1 MRRAAVILALV
12 GAGAVSAVT
21 LIGAVAASAVAAQPR
36 HPVYL
41 IYDGFVRNADGSLT
55 LAFGYYNVNHVEV
68 TVAGEDNVFLPGAS
82 DPNPSLPRLAVV
94 LRIWVVFGECGAC
107 NLLIIK
113 DRVLLEM
120 NVVP

>member
-55 LAFGYYNVNHVEV
+55 
-68 TVAGEDNVFLPGAS
+68 PGVR
-82 DPNPSLPRLAVV
+82 LLQRQPRRGDGRL
-94 LRIWVVFGECGAC
+94 GGQ
-107 NLLIIK
+107 
-113 DRVLLEM
+113 RVPPRR
-120 NVVP
+120 VRP